1 MPLSLNVS
9 HSKKFGLPNYGSQG
23 ACCSLGIELDGSLL
37 RGDPEKF
44 RHEVREA
51 FIACREAVEEEL
63 ARGPA
68 EQPVEVSQDHGGNGH
83 SNGRGNGARSER
95 PATASQVRAIHAIAN
110 RHKVNLAEL
119 LQGDYQVDRPE
130 DLSIVEASSLIDQLK
145 AATPAAGGR
154 R

>member
-9 HSKKFGLPNYGSQG
+9 HSKKVGLPNYGSQG

-37 RGDPEKF
+37 RDDPKKF

-68 EQPVEVSQDHGGNGH
+68 AQPVEVAQAHDGHGQPGA
-83 SNGRGNGARSER
+83 GRSCDRQ
-95 PATASQVRAIHAIAN
+95 PA
-110 RHKVNLAEL
+110 
-119 LQGDYQVDRPE
+119 QGQPGR
-130 DLSIVEASSLIDQLK
+130 
-145 AATPAAGGR
+145 TAAG
-154 R
+154 

>member
-9 HSKKFGLPNYGSQG
+9 HSKKVGLPNYGSQG

-37 RGDPEKF
+37 RDDPKKF

-68 EQPVEVSQDHGGNGH
+68 EQPAGQMAAHSVQSASACSSTVFVAVAWRSGG
-83 SNGRGNGARSER
+83 
-95 PATASQVRAIHAIAN
+95 
-110 RHKVNLAEL
+110 
-119 LQGDYQVDRPE
+119 
-130 DLSIVEASSLIDQLK
+130 
-145 AATPAAGGR
+145 
-154 R
+154 

>member
-1 MPLSLNVS
+1 M
-9 HSKKFGLPNYGSQG
+9 PNYGRHG

-37 RGDPEKF
+37 RDDPKKF

-68 EQPVEVSQDHGGNGH
+68 EQPVEVSQDHDGNGH
-83 SNGRGNGARSER
+83 SNGRSNGARSER

-130 DLSIVEASSLIDQLK
+130 DLSIVAASSLIDQLK